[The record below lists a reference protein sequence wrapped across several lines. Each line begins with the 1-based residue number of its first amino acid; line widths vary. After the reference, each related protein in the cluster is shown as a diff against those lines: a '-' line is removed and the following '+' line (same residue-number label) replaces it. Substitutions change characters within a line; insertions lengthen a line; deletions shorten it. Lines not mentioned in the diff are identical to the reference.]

1 MHKTHKITPRSA
13 CLSAIMLFW
22 VYFRWSVLTSF
33 IVLFWPAKNTFPI
46 FFHTFIYCNFLVQT
60 RIGHEGLPQGSAV
73 RVGHKG
79 RPWGWATRLGC
90 YYSHVLKG
98 FVMTKRLKPFRENN
112 EVPQSKILY
121 FLLRWAII
129 SAKMTGSTCRRTEI
143 NTKCCQRPRQI
154 VKS

>member
-1 MHKTHKITPRSA
+1 MLLCC
-13 CLSAIMLFW
+13 CLSILSLFL
-22 VYFRWSVLTSF
+22 LTSTNIF
-33 IVLFWPAKNTFPI
+33 HCTILTCQIIII

-60 RIGHEGLPQGSAV
+60 QIRHKGPPQGSAV
-73 RVGHKG
+73 RVGHKDW
-79 RPWGWATRLGC
+79 PWGWATRLGC
-90 YYSHVLKG
+90 YYSHVLKV
-98 FVMTKRLKPFRENN
+98 FFMTKRLKPFRENN